1 MQTLSLLVG
10 VKGVWLSRAVV
21 DRPPPNAPP
30 FSIVF
35 YTPLKQLIQCGHVG
49 DCWPSGPGNLTAVYR
64 TYRLLLPLLC
74 LTLANGY
81 SADAYVLD
89 ALSFIVNFG
98 ADVSRHGGSS
108 PNLDQ
113 RHFAP

>member
-21 DRPPPNAPP
+21 DRPPP
-30 FSIVF
+30 
-35 YTPLKQLIQCGHVG
+35 
-49 DCWPSGPGNLTAVYR
+49 
-64 TYRLLLPLLC
+64 YRLLLPLLC